1 MTCFLS
7 TSCFRGEKLFNAIE
21 KCGELSDKKV
31 EISAPHPYETLDELK
46 KIFKTFVK
54 KDYNFVFHNY
64 FPTPKKSFVL
74 NIASSDQDTI
84 KSCGEMCESVIELSP
99 FANSNLYGI
108 HAGYLSKATVAK
120 DGNFKFDDLEPNY
133 KNSLKNATTF
143 VNSIHAKFKN
153 KNINLVIENLFPSIS
168 RRSSLFCSLDEIKEF
183 MSLIPKDVGLLLDLG
198 HLNISSNL
206 LEFDK
211 NIFLEKFLDLFGHRL
226 LEVHISENNGV
237 KDEHLA
243 VRKNSWQLKAIKN
256 IYEVKPSLSKN
267 RVYCLEARNSKIND
281 LKISLS
287 LINKIIN

>member
-1 MTCFLS
+1 
-7 TSCFRGEKLFNAIE
+7 
-21 KCGELSDKKV
+21 
-31 EISAPHPYETLDELK
+31 
-46 KIFKTFVK
+46 
-54 KDYNFVFHNY
+54 
-64 FPTPKKSFVL
+64 
-74 NIASSDQDTI
+74 
-84 KSCGEMCESVIELSP
+84 
-99 FANSNLYGI
+99 
-108 HAGYLSKATVAK
+108 
-120 DGNFKFDDLEPNY
+120 
-133 KNSLKNATTF
+133 
-143 VNSIHAKFKN
+143 
-153 KNINLVIENLFPSIS
+153 
-168 RRSSLFCSLDEIKEF
+168 

-226 LEVHISENNGV
+226 LEVHISENNGF

-267 RVYCLEARNSKIND
+267 RVYCLEARNFEIND